1 MAGGVV
7 DTTQRIH
14 VQVIVVAGGGSQLDG
29 GVLAPVDSSPIGGGF
44 STRRGSRTK
53 EERESGGEGST
64 PEGLMFLTHFGP
76 AFIFSQCV
84 REKVKVG
91 LSFL

>member
-14 VQVIVVAGGGSQLDG
+14 VQVAVVAGGGSQLDG

-53 EERESGGEGST
+53 EERESGRAGVSI
-64 PEGLMFLTHFGP
+64 FL
-76 AFIFSQCV
+76 
-84 REKVKVG
+84 KN
-91 LSFL
+91 